1 MATYRLSE
9 AADSD
14 LERLYYFGIKSF
26 GLALADQYY
35 DGIVDRFQRIADMPR
50 LYPTV
55 DEIRKGHR
63 RSVFGSHSIYYVLID
78 DGVKIVRILSR
89 EDPKRTF

>member
-1 MATYRLSE
+1 MAIYRLSE

-14 LERLYYFGIKSF
+14 LERLYNFGINNF
-26 GLALADQYY
+26 GLVLADQYF
-35 DGIVDRFQRIADMPR
+35 DGIMDRFQRNADMPR
-50 LYPTV
+50 LYPAV
-55 DEIRKGHR
+55 DDIRKAYR

-89 EDPKRTF
+89 EDIKRTF

>member
-1 MATYRLSE
+1 MAIYRLSE

-14 LERLYYFGIKSF
+14 LERLYNFGIENF
-26 GLALADQYY
+26 GLVLADQYF

-50 LYPTV
+50 LYPAV
-55 DEIRKGHR
+55 DDIRKGYR

-89 EDPKRTF
+89 EDSKRAF